1 MKKVI
6 IQDRRKI
13 APFNEPA
20 RDLRVLNKPLWLY
33 QRDILSRHCT
43 SEIEV
48 KSLDQVF
55 LDDEE
60 MLIYRDNLFFDSPF
74 LDAFLTEA
82 RARGKVCQVAFSLD
96 DKAIVS
102 HALPLQDDIHQE
114 GDVYVASMWYLP
126 AGLGSKQRTLAVGS
140 LLDQAQ
146 PLAIDTQ
153 AEEKGYYHIPTY
165 MANDKGELLFWVP
178 MRAFLSIENWAHIF
192 MANSPFGIF
201 SWGARM
207 ERDVDNRGVKARILL
222 RSLLERKQFLSCS
235 ELVRVGKNTQI
246 DPTAVIQGPTLIGDN
261 VTIGA
266 GVVISNCLIG
276 NNVNIMQGC
285 QLLLSVVSDGCY
297 LPFRAALFM
306 TTLMEN
312 SMVAQNTCLQLCVVG
327 RHSFIGAG
335 TTFTDFNILPKPLR
349 TMHQGVLQSVERLVL
364 GGCVGH
370 NCRIGAGLTIY
381 PARTIESDTVLIR
394 SDRRAVIAKS
404 VCYEESDH
412 HDWEDGEQYP
422 RQYPR

>member
-6 IQDRRKI
+6 IRDKRKI

-33 QRDILSRHCT
+33 QRDILARHCDK
-43 SEIEV
+43 EIEV
-48 KSLDQVF
+48 ESLDQ
-55 LDDEE
+55 LSLSDEE
-60 MLIYRDNLFFDSPF
+60 TLIYRDNLFFDGPF
-74 LDAFLTEA
+74 LDSFLT
-82 RARGKVCQVAFSLD
+82 RAQDTGQICQAAFSLED
-96 DKAIVS
+96 RAIVA

-126 AGLGSKQRTLAVGS
+126 AGRGSTKKVSA

-146 PLAIDTQ
+146 PLVVDTQ

-165 MANDKGELLFWVP
+165 MADDKGELLFWVP
-178 MRAFLSIENWAHIF
+178 LRAFLSIENWVHIF

-207 ERDVDNRGVKARILL
+207 ERDVDKWGVKARILL
-222 RSLLERKQFLSCS
+222 CSLLERKQFLSCS
-235 ELVRVGKNTQI
+235 QLVKVGKNTQI
-246 DPTAVIQGPTLIGDN
+246 DPTAIIQGPTVIGDN
-261 VTIGA
+261 VTIGP
-266 GVVISNCLIG
+266 GVVISNCIIG
-276 NNVNIMQGC
+276 HNVNIMQGC

-327 RHSFIGAG
+327 RDSFIGAG
-335 TTFTDFNILPKPLR
+335 TTFTDFNLLPKPLR
-349 TMHQGVLQSVERLVL
+349 TMHQGSLQSVERVVL

-370 NCRIGAGLTIY
+370 NCRIGAGLTMY
-381 PARTIESDTVLIR
+381 PARTIESDTVLVR
-394 SDRRAVIAKS
+394 SDRRAVIVKNIS
-404 VCYEESDH
+404 YEESDH
-412 HDWEDGEQYP
+412 HDWEGGEHHA